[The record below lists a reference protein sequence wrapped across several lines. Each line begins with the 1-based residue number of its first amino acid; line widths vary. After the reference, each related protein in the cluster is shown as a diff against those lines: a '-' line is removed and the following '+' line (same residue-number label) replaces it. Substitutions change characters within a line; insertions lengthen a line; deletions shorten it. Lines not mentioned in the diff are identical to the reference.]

1 MKPTQ
6 QPLGQQGF
14 SLVELLVAITILSV
28 GLFALAQMQ
37 TIAMKS
43 GTVAQKITAA
53 TSLGQEAM
61 EDILSWDPSNP
72 ALNTTAVSVVYANN
86 VQVTG
91 AGSFNITYATTINTP
106 AIGTTQIVVRVV
118 GNDVQ
123 PVVITG
129 YKRVV

>member
-1 MKPTQ
+1 
-6 QPLGQQGF
+6 
-14 SLVELLVAITILSV
+14 
-28 GLFALAQMQ
+28 
-37 TIAMKS
+37 
-43 GTVAQKITAA
+43 
-53 TSLGQEAM
+53 
-61 EDILSWDPSNP
+61 
-72 ALNTTAVSVVYANN
+72 VYANN